1 MVFSESQF
9 HTNVAERALL
19 LPVFSCRCF
28 DKKNQI
34 MVNAVRHIHELREP
48 TFGMNG
54 GMEIHGNRVRDL
66 ITKFF
71 YRDSHLCF
79 HILLQVDGGETVFFR
94 EFTDYAEYKKA
105 FSDLQQAR
113 LNNIIINAPKKNLA
127 TNSIVA
133 KVA

>member
-1 MVFSESQF
+1 
-9 HTNVAERALL
+9 
-19 LPVFSCRCF
+19 
-28 DKKNQI
+28 
-34 MVNAVRHIHELREP
+34 MVNTIRHFHSLVE
-48 TFGMNG
+48 TDYSMTTS
-54 GMEIHGNRVRDL
+54 MEIYGRSVRDL

-79 HILLQVDGGETVFFR
+79 HILLHVDGGETVFFR
-94 EFTDYAEYKKA
+94 EFMDYAEYKKA

-113 LNNIIINAPKKNLA
+113 LNNIIITIPKKNLA